1 LIAAFVEETQAGRF
15 HYTRANAIR
24 WRGMAGPSSGKFI
37 TRAGW
42 LAMATD
48 EESRGYLQERLV
60 VLSGLMFWSFV
71 ILFSFTLLMYFEY
84 PHIEPP
90 NEDTI
95 NVIAV
100 IGLVVLAVIWRVV
113 LVRRTQTM
121 EQLYRID
128 LVYAISTGLVFGMSA
143 WWAKELRPSAY
154 GCLLY
159 ASFMV
164 LLRAIVVPSTGPRTA
179 ITGVLTFL
187 PMTIVAIRLREHQ
200 ELPAWAFVIA
210 DLVISTIVV
219 LLATIGSR
227 IIYGLRKQVSVA
239 MQLGQYTLDRK
250 IGEGGMGEVYRARH
264 TLLRR
269 PTAVK
274 LLIPDRI
281 GGGTVERFEREVQHM
296 SQLTHPNTVAV
307 FDYGRNPEG
316 VFYYAME
323 YLDGIDLEHLVEEYG
338 PQPADRVV
346 AILVQVCGALHEA
359 HTNGIIHRDIKPAN
373 IILCERG
380 AVPDVAKVVDYGLVK
395 EITANTGESSRV
407 ILGTPAYI
415 APEAVS
421 DPDSVGPAGDLYAL
435 GAVGYFLLT
444 GKRVFEGKTSV
455 DVCVQHVTAVPVP
468 PSKAAPVRIPE
479 ALEALILKCL
489 EKSPKARPSA
499 AGLAKLM
506 RAVPAQQDWTEDEAL
521 AWWVE
526 FRKREERKASKT
538 TEPTLTI
545 TVELGHRV

>member
-1 LIAAFVEETQAGRF
+1 MVGLLKTLPAVVK
-15 HYTRANAIR
+15 
-24 WRGMAGPSSGKFI
+24 GPGAKAPIPQFMP
-37 TRAGW
+37 RAGS

-48 EESRGYLQERLV
+48 EESRAYLQQRLE

-71 ILFSFTLLMYFEY
+71 VLLGFTFLMYFGY
-84 PHIEPP
+84 PEIEPP

-95 NVIAV
+95 NVMSL
-100 IGLVVLAVIWRVV
+100 IGVVALAVTWRLF
-113 LVRRTQTM
+113 LVRRTLTLD
-121 EQLYRID
+121 QLHGID
-128 LVYAISTGLVFGMSA
+128 VFYAISTGFAFGASA
-143 WWAKELRPSAY
+143 WFAKELRPSAY

-164 LLRAIVVPSTGPRTA
+164 LLRAIVIPSTGPRTA
-179 ITGVLTFL
+179 VTGALTFL
-187 PMTIVAIRLREHQ
+187 PMTVVAIALRNGQ
-200 ELPAWAFVIA
+200 ELPAWAFVTA
-210 DLVISTIVV
+210 DLVISTIII

-227 IIYGLRKQVSVA
+227 IIYGLRRQVSVA

-250 IGEGGMGEVYRARH
+250 IGEGGMGEVYRAH
-264 TLLRR
+264 HALLRR

-296 SQLTHPNTVAV
+296 SELTHPNTVAV

-323 YLDGIDLEHLVEEYG
+323 YLDGIDLEHFVNEYG
-338 PQPADRVV
+338 PQPADRVT
-346 AILVQVCGALHEA
+346 AILIQVCGALHEA
-359 HTNGIIHRDIKPAN
+359 HERGIIHRDIKPAN

-395 EITANTGESSRV
+395 EITASTGESSRV

-415 APEAVS
+415 APEAVV
-421 DPDSVGPAGDLYAL
+421 DPDSIGPAGDLYAL

-455 DVCVQHVTAVPVP
+455 DVCVQHVTSIPTP
-468 PSKAAPVRIPE
+468 PSAVAAIQISD
-479 ALEALILKCL
+479 ALEQVIMRCL
-489 EKSPKARPSA
+489 EKSPTARPTA
-499 AGLAKLM
+499 AALAKLL
-506 RAVPAQQDWTEDEAL
+506 RAMPPHGNWTEDEAL

-526 FRKREERKASKT
+526 FRKREERSADRPSN
-538 TEPTLTI
+538 PTLTI
-545 TVELGHRV
+545 TVDVSHR